1 MKEKPNID
9 CEKYRQIAQM
19 AKMGWW
25 ESDLKNRQYICSDFI
40 IDLLGLESDR
50 ISFEDFHERIR
61 EDHRRRLRN
70 EYFSLTNIETYE
82 QMFPIRAKDRDIWV
96 YSKISFKQ
104 PDEEGYKNMIGY
116 LQCIDKQTG
125 ETSEMQT
132 LSRLT
137 ACFIN
142 KTAFLIHYSLFCN
155 RMILHRSSIKYWQI
169 SSNKPKETVPIYSK

>member
-1 MKEKPNID
+1 MKEKPDFD
-9 CEKYRQIAQM
+9 CDKYRQIAQM

-50 ISFEDFHERIR
+50 ISFEDFHGRIR

-82 QMFPIRAKDRDIWV
+82 QMFPIRAKDGEDIWV

-104 PDEEGYKNMIGY
+104 PDEEGYKNIIGY
-116 LQCIDKQTG
+116 LQC
-125 ETSEMQT
+125 
-132 LSRLT
+132 
-137 ACFIN
+137 
-142 KTAFLIHYSLFCN
+142 
-155 RMILHRSSIKYWQI
+155 
-169 SSNKPKETVPIYSK
+169 

>member
-9 CEKYRQIAQM
+9 CEKYGQIAQM

-82 QMFPIRAKDRDIWV
+82 QMFPIRAKDGDIWV

-116 LQCIDKQTG
+116 LQCIDKQAG
-125 ETSEMQT
+125 EMSESTDSLQVNS
-132 LSRLT
+132 LLYQQ
-137 ACFIN
+137 
-142 KTAFLIHYSLFCN
+142 TAFLIHCSLFFN

-169 SSNKPKETVPIYSK
+169 YSNKPKETVPIYSK

>member
-50 ISFEDFHERIR
+50 ISFEDFHGRIR

-82 QMFPIRAKDRDIWV
+82 QMFPLVGTAAIYLVLVIILSWLLGKLERRLRQSDR
-96 YSKISFKQ
+96 
-104 PDEEGYKNMIGY
+104 
-116 LQCIDKQTG
+116 
-125 ETSEMQT
+125 
-132 LSRLT
+132 R
-137 ACFIN
+137 
-142 KTAFLIHYSLFCN
+142 
-155 RMILHRSSIKYWQI
+155 
-169 SSNKPKETVPIYSK
+169 